1 MTADPSPLPL
11 EEGQGEGGAVA
22 PEGPLVG
29 LRVLDIATMIAA
41 PFSAA
46 LFADCGAEVI
56 KVELPGHG
64 DALRKVAPMAE
75 GRSLYWSVLGRNKH
89 SVSLDLRVPRGRE
102 LFLELVKR
110 SDVVL
115 ENFRP
120 GTLER
125 WQLDYDTLK
134 QANPDII
141 LVRVS
146 GYGQDGPYR
155 DKAGFGTPAAAI
167 GGLTYITGFPD
178 RPPLSVPIALADYL
192 AGLFGALGAL
202 MALLERERNGR
213 GGQWVDVSLY
223 ESVFRLLEAVVPA
236 YGKNGQV
243 RERKGNR
250 TGQSSPI
257 GSYATADGGYM
268 VLSVST
274 DRVWQRMIEAMGHPE
289 WADDPRFASNPA
301 RTTHADEVDE
311 VVGAWFA
318 EHTAA
323 DAQRILDE
331 AGVPVSP
338 IYSIADIFVDEQY
351 RARQDIVDVDDESLG
366 SVPMPAVL
374 PRFSRT
380 PGGIRFAGPPLG
392 AHNAHVFGDV
402 LGLSDADLA
411 ALRSEGVI

>member
-1 MTADPSPLPL
+1 MALTR
-11 EEGQGEGGAVA
+11 
-22 PEGPLVG
+22 GPLTG
-29 LRVLDIATMIAA
+29 FRILDIATMIAA
-41 PFSAA
+41 PFGAA
-46 LFADCGAEVI
+46 LLGDMGAEII
-56 KVELPGHG
+56 KVEVPGAG
-64 DALRKVAPMAE
+64 DTLRHVAPMSAD
-75 GRSLYWSVLGRNKH
+75 RSLYWSVLGRNKC
-89 SVSLDLRVPRGRE
+89 SITLDLRVPRGRA
-102 LFLELVKR
+102 LLLELVKH
-110 SDVVL
+110 SDALV

-125 WQLDYDTLK
+125 WDLSYETLK
-134 QANPDII
+134 ATNPDIV

-155 DKAGFGTPAAAI
+155 DKAGFGTPAAAM

-202 MALLERERNGR
+202 MALLDRERNGR

-236 YGKNGQV
+236 YGKNGLV
-243 RERKGNR
+243 RERMGNR

-257 GSYATADGGYM
+257 GSYATADGRYM

-274 DRVWQRMIEAMGHPE
+274 DRVWRRMIEAMGHPE

-301 RTTHADEVDE
+301 RTAHANEVDTA
-311 VVGAWFA
+311 VGGWFA
-318 EHTAA
+318 RHSAA
-323 DAQRILDE
+323 EAQRILDE

-338 IYSIADIFVDEQY
+338 IYSIADIFSDAHY
-351 RARQDIVDVDDESLG
+351 RARQDIVEADDESIG

-380 PGGIRFAGPPLG
+380 PGAVRFPGPPLG
-392 AHNAHVFGDV
+392 AHNEHVYTEL
-402 LGLSDADLA
+402 LGLSAAELA
-411 ALRSEGVI
+411 QLASEGVV